1 MTTTTDRKPAIV
13 WGRGPT
19 AVGIL
24 RCLHIA
30 KIPTFVAS
38 PPNDAVARS
47 RFYRPIPGA
56 NPWQGALDAG
66 AREALRRL
74 PFDEAVVIPSADDTA
89 LWLSDI
95 PASDLARQ
103 VRVST
108 SSRAALEILHDKTKF
123 AEFLRGTD
131 IPHPRTF
138 MIESA
143 KDIAAVPY
151 EELDSTFLKPAN
163 SQKFSDVTGIKA
175 LRVASSDELSRI
187 WTDLAGRGFTLMA
200 QEYVPGPPTNHYFVD
215 GFRDG
220 QGRITGLFARRR
232 IRMHPADFG
241 NSSYC
246 RSIPLDEIP
255 EAVDSIVEL
264 VSRLGYRGIFS
275 AEFKRDA
282 RDGKFRIIEVNARAW
297 TYVEFAA
304 RCGVN
309 VCAMAYEDALDRPV
323 AMAPK
328 AYAVGQG
335 CVDFRRDMSAL
346 RTGAAGDALPKILLQ
361 WAFAHF
367 HTFRLDDPGPGLFAA
382 RQIFSERQQRRAQKA
397 SPAAAQ

>member
-1 MTTTTDRKPAIV
+1 MTTTRDRAPAIV

-30 KIPTFVAS
+30 NIPVFVAS
-38 PPNDAVARS
+38 PRHDAVARS
-47 RFYRPIPGA
+47 RFYRPIPGE
-56 NPWQGALDAG
+56 NPWEGALDG
-66 AREALRRL
+66 RARDALRVL

-95 PASDLARQ
+95 PASDLAQR

-108 SSRAALEILHDKTKF
+108 STRDALEILQDKTKF

-143 KDIAAVPY
+143 ADVAAVPY

-163 SQKFSDVTGIKA
+163 SQKFSDVTGAKA
-175 LRVASSDELSRI
+175 LRVSSRAELSRV
-187 WTDLAGRGFTLMA
+187 WEELSSRGFTLMA

-220 QGRITGLFARRR
+220 RGRITGLFARRR

-255 EAVDSIVEL
+255 AAVDSLVEL
-264 VSRLGYRGIFS
+264 LSKLAYRGIFS

-282 RDGKFRIIEVNARAW
+282 RDGKLRIIEVNTRAW

-309 VCAMAYEDALDRPV
+309 VCEMAYEDALDHPV
-323 AMAPK
+323 ATAPK
-328 AYAVGQG
+328 AYAMGEG
-335 CVDFRRDMSAL
+335 CVDFHRDVSAL
-346 RTGAAGDALPKILLQ
+346 RTGAAGDSLPKILWQ
-361 WAFAHF
+361 WATAHF
-367 HTFRLDDPGPGLFAA
+367 HTFRLDDPGPGFFAA
-382 RQIFSERQQRRAQKA
+382 RQIFAERQERIAQKA
-397 SPAAAQ
+397 ATAGTR

>member
-1 MTTTTDRKPAIV
+1 MTTTSDRTPAIV

-30 KIPTFVAS
+30 GIPVFVAS
-38 PPNDAVARS
+38 PRHDAVARS
-47 RFYRPIPGA
+47 RFYRPIPGE
-56 NPWQGALDAG
+56 NPWDGALDAR
-66 AREALRRL
+66 ARDALRTL
-74 PFDEAVVIPSADDTA
+74 PFDQAVVIPSADDTA

-95 PASDLARQ
+95 PESDLAQR

-108 SSRAALEILHDKTKF
+108 SSRATLEILTDKTKF
-123 AEFLRGTD
+123 AAFLRDTD

-143 KDIAAVPY
+143 DDVARVPY

-163 SQKFSDVTGIKA
+163 SQKFSDITGAKA
-175 LRVASSDELSRI
+175 LRVSSRAELSRV
-187 WTDLAGRGFTLMA
+187 WEELSSRGFTLMA

-215 GFRDG
+215 GFRDAR
-220 QGRITGLFARRR
+220 GRITGLFGRRR

-246 RSIPLDEIP
+246 RSIPLDEITP
-255 EAVDSIVEL
+255 AVDSIVEIL
-264 VSRLGYRGIFS
+264 ARLGYRGIFS

-282 RDGKFRIIEVNARAW
+282 RDGKLRIIEVNTRAW

-309 VCAMAYEDALDRPV
+309 VCAMAYEDALDRAVPI
-323 AMAPK
+323 APK
-328 AYAVGQG
+328 SYAMGEG
-335 CVDFRRDMSAL
+335 CVDFHRDVSAL
-346 RTGAAGDALPKILLQ
+346 RSGAVGDSLPKILWQ
-361 WAFAHF
+361 WATAHF
-367 HTFRLDDPGPGLFAA
+367 HTFRMDDPGPGLFVA
-382 RQIFSERQQRRAQKA
+382 RQIFAERQERIAER
-397 SPAAAQ
+397 AAAPGTR